1 MICAGFLSPVYRADL
16 IALARDGWAAHRLSR
31 RANALVLLDF
41 RAECRGY
48 DGHETTDR
56 TEEINNAPSGP
67 PMRGAAFDS

>member
-41 RAECRGY
+41 RLEL
-48 DGHETTDR
+48 
-56 TEEINNAPSGP
+56 
-67 PMRGAAFDS
+67 

>member
-1 MICAGFLSPVYRADL
+1 MDGRRIDCRGAPMRWCFWISGLNCEKVAG
-16 IALARDGWAAHRLSR
+16 
-31 RANALVLLDF
+31 
-41 RAECRGY
+41 AECRGY